1 MKPLILS
8 PAAQTEPLHMLG
20 HQIFI
25 RLATNDTDGTFTLF
39 EQHSLPGSSV
49 ALHYHRTE
57 CETFHVLAGQVE
69 FTVGE
74 TQRSAGPGTTLY
86 VPANTRHALRV
97 VGTDVARMLIFTA
110 PSGIENMFRKLAA
123 LPPNPTPQQVNAI
136 SSQHGIDF
144 V

>member
-8 PAAQTEPLHMLG
+8 PAAQAEPLHMLG

-25 RLATNDTDGTFTLF
+25 RLATEDTDGTFTLF
-39 EQHSLPGSSV
+39 EQHSVPGSSV
-49 ALHYHRTE
+49 PLHFHQTE

-69 FTVGE
+69 FTVGD
-74 TQRSAGPGTTLY
+74 TQRSCGPGTTLY

-97 VGTDVARMLIFTA
+97 VGTEVARMLIFTA